1 MAIADK
7 NAYVLDEYAAIV
19 EEIIREDADSRF
31 AWSEPARVDHEYP
44 ELDKVGLTLERADH
58 IQRFE
63 AVKENMVREVRSELS
78 TVQQAY
84 QYLENFEMRLL
95 REAELEA
102 AS

>member
-7 NAYVLDEYAAIV
+7 NADVLDEYAAIV
-19 EEIIREDADSRF
+19 EEIIREDTESRF
-31 AWSEPARVDHEYP
+31 AWGEQDRDNHEFP
-44 ELDKVGLTLERADH
+44 ELDKVGLTLERSDH

-63 AVKENMVREVRSELS
+63 AVKENMIREVRSELS